1 MKPRYRILTSQT
13 IRAGDWILFNEGWY
27 EVMKVLDTVS
37 SILFQYKLMDW
48 ERGIERNLIGT
59 LNLGDWHPFLK
70 VRRV

>member
-48 ERGIERNLIGT
+48 EKGIERNLIGT
-59 LNLGDWHPFLK
+59 TNLGDWHPFLK
-70 VRRV
+70 VRQI